1 MAKGLAA
8 AVAALTALLLIPA
21 SAPAKRVAGL
31 EVRPGC
37 DFIGAAVC
45 QFPWPN
51 DYFTKRDRRTDTGLR
66 LALTKSAMPRNK
78 NGKPIDPT
86 DMNRA
91 DGFSPGSAMLVKVPG
106 LDRPAAVRRS
116 KLPPLTNLSKGLA
129 KRSPVVV
136 INARTGKR
144 HPIWAEIDSNPKR
157 AGDRVLIIR
166 PARNLEEGER
176 YIVALRNLKNARGKQ
191 IKAGRGFRIY
201 RDRIKTGARPIEKRR
216 QHFEQIFRALKKAG
230 VKRGQLYLAWDFTVA
245 SERSL
250 AGRMLHIRDDAF
262 KTLGDTN
269 LKDLTVAGSSP
280 AFTVDSVT
288 DLTPAEDD
296 RIARKI
302 AGTITVPCYLT
313 KGCAPGGSFSFDSRG
328 LPRRMGT
335 MGARFYLQHPA
346 LGARPRLTAEG
357 AGVALRAR
365 PARQRDPDRRVE
377 HQVDV
382 ERAQLRVLRHRVGG
396 LLRRGPAEH
405 PLGAGRLLR
414 LQHDGRPDAAGLPQ
428 HALPGT
434 GDDPPAGPV
443 HEPGV
448 PEGRRRACSTRRAC
462 SSTATARAGSWEAA

>member
-21 SAPAKRVAGL
+21 SAPAKRIAGV

-51 DYFTKRDRRTDTGLR
+51 DYFTKRDRSTDTGLR

-106 LDRPAAVRRS
+106 LDTPAAVRRS
-116 KLPPLTNLSKGLA
+116 KLPPLTNLSRGLA

-176 YIVALRNLKNARGKQ
+176 YIVALRNLKNARGKE

-201 RDRIKTGARPIEKRR
+201 RDRIRTGARPIEKRR
-216 QHFEQIFRALKKAG
+216 RHFEQIFRALKKAG

-250 AGRMLHIRDDAF
+250 TGRMLHIRDDAF

-269 LKDLTVAGSSP
+269 LRDLKVAGSSP

-288 DLTPAEDD
+288 DLTPAQDTAHRAQGQRHDQRALLPDE
-296 RIARKI
+296 RLRARRQVQLRQQRP
-302 AGTITVPCYLT
+302 A
-313 KGCAPGGSFSFDSRG
+313 APHGHDEREV
-328 LPRRMGT
+328 L
-335 MGARFYLQHPA
+335 LQHPA
-346 LGARPRLTAEG
+346 LGAGSGIAPEG
-357 AGVALRAR
+357 ALRAVRAR
-365 PARQRDPDRRVE
+365 PARHPDPDRRRQ

-382 ERAQLRVLRHRVGG
+382 ERAQLRVLRHG
-396 LLRRGPAEH
+396 LGRASPRRTCRTSSRCWATSPA
-405 PLGAGRLLR
+405 
-414 LQHDGRPDAAGLPQ
+414 
-428 HALPGT
+428 
-434 GDDPPAGPV
+434 
-443 HEPGV
+443 
-448 PEGRRRACSTRRAC
+448 STRWPTGCSRASSTCC
-462 SSTATARAGSWEAA
+462 SSGGR